1 MGPVDVS
8 NVSRSDEAVD
18 ETVGTVRYDDGTG
31 GRGSEVNGKL
41 SGAGNVTSF
50 PESTAVFA
58 SSLSSGYNSDKS
70 GLS

>member
-8 NVSRSDEAVD
+8 DVSRLEEVVD
-18 ETVGTVRYDDGTG
+18 KTVGMVIYDDGTG
-31 GRGSEVNGKL
+31 GRGLEVNSRL

-58 SSLSSGYNSDKS
+58 SSSSLGYNSNKS